1 MKNIILVLFSFFA
14 IGCSSVAIPVPE
26 KNYVPPAELN
36 YRKYFHSNRNQ
47 LDTIEGVWTEFVVGS
62 LYEDGKLIKRKEI
75 PKRAR
80 WIVIKKGSHYQ
91 ILNEYGEQNKFVA
104 SFKPSRDPNTFT
116 FDCLFIQS
124 KDHVVTNAT
133 MVDEHRIEMA
143 YDAPM
148 GVFEEHYGDFM
159 GEALKTDPYKTL
171 QLHWQF
177 NWLKTFPI
185 E

>member
-1 MKNIILVLFSFFA
+1 M
-14 IGCSSVAIPVPE
+14 
-26 KNYVPPAELN
+26 
-36 YRKYFHSNRNQ
+36 
-47 LDTIEGVWTEFVVGS
+47 
-62 LYEDGKLIKRKEI
+62 
-75 PKRAR
+75 
-80 WIVIKKGSHYQ
+80 IKKGSHYQ